1 MTRASDLDTPAVL
14 IDIPTM
20 ERNIA
25 RMQAYCDRH
34 AIAFRP
40 HIKTHKCPAIAR
52 LQRAAGAV
60 GIACQKLGEVEVFL
74 DAGFDDIQLPFNIVG
89 PQKTA
94 RLAALARR
102 GRITVS
108 ADHSEVLD
116 GLEAAA
122 AAEGVPIRV
131 MPDLETEIE
140 RTGAS
145 PEGVVALAQ
154 QIIAS
159 PHLDFAGLFI
169 YPANP
174 PVRPRL
180 QDALTRLANA
190 GIETPTVSGGGTGA
204 SSTAHELPELTEI
217 RVGTY
222 IFNDMNTV
230 HGGHATLDDCAMSVL
245 ATVVSR
251 PTPERAI
258 LDSGSKTLAA
268 DRIDDGHGHIR
279 EYPDARIYKLNEE
292 HAFVDLSACER
303 RPRIGE
309 QLQVVPVHTCVVSNL
324 HDRLYGLR
332 DGQVELEWE
341 VAARGLVR

>member
-1 MTRASDLDTPAVL
+1 MTLARDLDTPAVL

-20 ERNIA
+20 LRNIE
-25 RMQAYCDRH
+25 RMQSYCDRH
-34 AIAFRP
+34 GIAFRP
-40 HIKTHKCPAIAR
+40 HIKTHKSPEIAR
-52 LQRAAGAV
+52 IQREAGAV

-94 RLAALARR
+94 RLAALSKR

-108 ADHSEVLD
+108 ADHSDVLE
-116 GLEAAA
+116 GLEVAAA
-122 AAEGVPIRV
+122 DAGVRIRV

-140 RTGAS
+140 RTGAP
-145 PEGVVALAQ
+145 PEQVVALAQ

-159 PHLDFAGLFI
+159 PHLEFAGLFL

-174 PVRPRL
+174 VIGPRL
-180 QDALTRLANA
+180 QEALKRFADA
-190 GIETPTVSGGGTGA
+190 GIEVPEVSGGGTSA
-204 SSTAHELPELTEI
+204 SRTAHEVPEMTEL

-222 IFNDMNTV
+222 IFNDMNVVTS
-230 HGGHATLDDCAMSVL
+230 GGATLDDCAMSVL

-251 PTPERAI
+251 PTADRAI

-268 DRIDDGHGHIR
+268 DRVNDGHGHIR
-279 EYPDARIYKLNEE
+279 EYPEARIYKLNEE
-292 HAFVDLSACER
+292 HGFVDLSDCEG

-309 QLQVVPVHTCVVSNL
+309 QVHVVPVHTCVVSNL
-324 HDRLYGLR
+324 HFQLHGVR
-332 DGQVELEWE
+332 DGVVEQEWP

>member
-1 MTRASDLDTPAVL
+1 MTLARDLDTPAVL

-20 ERNIA
+20 LRNIE
-25 RMQAYCDRH
+25 RMQSYCDRH
-34 AIAFRP
+34 GINFRP
-40 HIKTHKCPAIAR
+40 HIKTHKSPEIAR
-52 LQRAAGAV
+52 IQREAGAV

-89 PQKTA
+89 PHKTA
-94 RLAALARR
+94 RLAALSQR

-108 ADHSEVLD
+108 ADHGDVLD

-122 AAEGVPIRV
+122 ADAGVRIRV

-145 PEGVVALAQ
+145 PEQVVALARR
-154 QIIAS
+154 IVAS
-159 PHLDFAGLFI
+159 PHLEFAGLFL
-169 YPANP
+169 YPAL
-174 PVRPRL
+174 PVIRPRL
-180 QDALTRLANA
+180 QETLKRLGDA
-190 GIETPTVSGGGTGA
+190 GIEVPEVSGGGTGA
-204 SSTAHELPELTEI
+204 STTAHEVPELTEI

-230 HGGHATLDDCAMSVL
+230 NGGWATLDDCAMSVL

-251 PTPERAI
+251 PTADRAI

-268 DRIDDGHGHIR
+268 DRVNDGHGHIR
-279 EYPDARIYKLNEE
+279 EYPDARVYKLNEE
-292 HAFVDLSACER
+292 HGFVDLSACER
-303 RPRIGE
+303 KPRIGE
-309 QLQVVPVHTCVVSNL
+309 QVRIVPVHTCVVSNL
-324 HDRLYGLR
+324 HFQLHGVR
-332 DGQVELEWE
+332 DGVVEQEWP

>member
-1 MTRASDLDTPAVL
+1 MTLARDLDTPAIL

-20 ERNIA
+20 LRNVEH
-25 RMQAYCDRH
+25 MQAYCDRH
-34 AIAFRP
+34 GINFRP
-40 HIKTHKCPAIAR
+40 HIKTHKSPEIAR
-52 LQRAAGAV
+52 IQREAGAV

-89 PQKTA
+89 PHKTA
-94 RLAALARR
+94 RLAALSKR

-108 ADHSEVLD
+108 ADHSDVLD

-122 AAEGVPIRV
+122 ADAGVRIRV

-145 PEGVVALAQ
+145 PDGVVALARR
-154 QIIAS
+154 IVAS
-159 PHLDFAGLFI
+159 PHLEFAGLFL
-169 YPANP
+169 YPAL
-174 PVRPRL
+174 PVIRPRL
-180 QDALTRLANA
+180 QETLKRLGDA
-190 GIETPTVSGGGTGA
+190 GIDVPAVSGGGTGA
-204 SSTAHELPELTEI
+204 STTAHEVPELTEI

-230 HGGHATLDDCAMSVL
+230 NGGWATLDDCAMSVL

-251 PTPERAI
+251 PTADRAI

-268 DRIDDGHGHIR
+268 DRVNDGHGHIR
-279 EYPDARIYKLNEE
+279 EYPDARVYKLNEE
-292 HAFVDLSACER
+292 HGFVDLSACER
-303 RPRIGE
+303 KPRIGE
-309 QLQVVPVHTCVVSNL
+309 QVRIVPVHTCVVSNL
-324 HDRLYGLR
+324 HFQLHGVR
-332 DGQVELEWE
+332 DGVVEQEWP